1 MSKIDYKKE
10 LKEFYRPSAKKVT
23 EVDVPELNFLMVDGS
38 GAPESAEYKEAIEA
52 LYSVSY
58 TLKFMIKKGDIGI
71 DYGVLPLEGLWW
83 ADDMSDF
90 INDNKSNWIWTM
102 MIMQPELVSEGL
114 VQAAIDQVK
123 AKKNLPAIDKLR
135 FESFKEGKCAQTL
148 HIGPFSEEGPTVER
162 VHSYIA
168 ECGSSLTG
176 KHHEIYLTDIRRA
189 APENWKTV
197 IRQPMT

>member
-10 LKEFYRPSAKKVT
+10 LKEFYRPSAKKVV
-23 EVDVPELNFLMVDGS
+23 EVDIPKMNFLMVNGN
-38 GAPESAEYKEAIEA
+38 GAPETTEYKEAIEV

-90 INDNKSNWIWTM
+90 INDNKSKWIWTM
-102 MIMQPELVSEGL
+102 MIMQPELVTKNL
-114 VQAAIDQVK
+114 VQAAIHQVK
-123 AKKNLPAIDKLR
+123 DKKNLPAIDKVR
-135 FESFKEGKCAQTL
+135 FESFQEGKCAQTL
-148 HIGPFSEEGPTVER
+148 HVGPFSEEGPTVER
-162 VHSYIA
+162 VHSFIA
-168 ECGSSLTG
+168 ECGSELIG

-189 APENWKTV
+189 TPENWKTV
-197 IRQPMT
+197 IRQPMS